1 MTLSNPSPVL
11 VLAVSSIDIKKIKTS
26 VDNLYVEKQK
36 IEKEKL
42 KKPKKGANKPKL
54 RMEQNVSG
62 EEEVEDQVDNEF
74 PFLCRQSTKDSLG
87 STVAETTITMAW
99 MTLCNVRVSL
109 HSTAD
114 CPYFTSFF
122 IFRSATIEPKI
133 IQPPCISSAQ

>member
-1 MTLSNPSPVL
+1 MSRSCPF
-11 VLAVSSIDIKKIKTS
+11 AVSSIDIKKIKTS

-36 IEKEKL
+36 LEKEKL

-62 EEEVEDQVDNEF
+62 EGKKVDDQDDTNYF
-74 PFLCRQSTKDSLG
+74 PCRQSTKDSLG

-99 MTLCNVRVSL
+99 MTLCNALAQHTDPVL
-109 HSTAD
+109 LL
-114 CPYFTSFF
+114 YKLIF
-122 IFRSATIEPKI
+122 IFQSATIEPTV

>member
-62 EEEVEDQVDNEF
+62 EEDVDDQVDN
-74 PFLCRQSTKDSLG
+74 
-87 STVAETTITMAW
+87 
-99 MTLCNVRVSL
+99 
-109 HSTAD
+109 
-114 CPYFTSFF
+114 
-122 IFRSATIEPKI
+122 
-133 IQPPCISSAQ
+133 